1 MKKRGLHSPDSAD
14 ALAITFA
21 YRVNEYEGD
30 KTERVA
36 AFLKAR
42 KSYDPFGYLNA
53 GSR

>member
-30 KTERVA
+30 KGARAESYT
-36 AFLKAR
+36 KAR
-42 KSYDPFGYLNA
+42 RTYDPFGYLN
-53 GSR
+53 RQ